1 MKTQS
6 SIKVIVQEELE
17 SFLLDFGV
25 YLHKSLLVCVPIS
38 CNHIILTMNYIYYI
52 TVPTLFISF
61 LHYILGCFLLLRNS
75 RYSKSNILKLRTIKL

>member
-25 YLHKSLLVCVPIS
+25 YLYKSLLVYMPIS
-38 CNHIILTMNYIYYI
+38 CNHIIYYVCETERGMMALDRLI
-52 TVPTLFISF
+52 M
-61 LHYILGCFLLLRNS
+61 
-75 RYSKSNILKLRTIKL
+75 